1 MLKKWENAYR
11 WQYKAFP
18 FFTSVYVSAST
29 TKFKS
34 KYSVFWNDFL
44 NYFEDGNLTAFKQR
58 GIILIAGKKIIKE
71 TLAGNDEYLC
81 DLKKLHQQLKKAII
95 ECENNNNF
103 KSDNFEGL
111 WKKISLALSH
121 TANLLF
127 SFDYPFD
134 DFLNQLRVK
143 DQKSFEY
150 ITENIK
156 NNRSSFMGD
165 AASCLLGLDRKYT
178 DFEIILKKFNEKFS
192 WFQNTYAG
200 PTVIDKFWLK
210 KYLHDLKSDFGA
222 THNKVKKNN
231 KPNKFKSLIRLANY
245 AAVVRDDKK
254 KLLLL
259 AVDLMDVWLKSICK
273 QHKVEYKLLRWLT
286 VGEVNDLIF
295 NNKTFYL
302 IAAKKYE
309 NDNRRIGLMFSPGYA
324 DVNKNIW
331 EKIVKINDSKQGNIL
346 QGVPASSGIY
356 SGKVR
361 VVLDIKKGSKTL
373 KKGEILVTS
382 MTRPEY
388 LSLMSKAGAFITEEG
403 GISCHAA
410 IVAREMRKPCV
421 IGVKNVTKILKDGDK
436 VTVDGDTGLIKK

>member
-29 TKFKS
+29 AKFKG
-34 KYSVFWNDFL
+34 KYSVYWGDFL
-44 NYFEDGNLTAFKQR
+44 NYFENGNLIAFKQSGTILTVGKR
-58 GIILIAGKKIIKE
+58 IIRE
-71 TLAGNDEYLC
+71 MLAGNDEYLC
-81 DLKKLHQQLKKAII
+81 DLKKLHRELQKVII
-95 ECENNNNF
+95 KCEKNGNF
-103 KSDNFEGL
+103 KSDHFEKL
-111 WKKISLALSH
+111 WAQISPALSH

-134 DFLNQLRVK
+134 NFLNQLRIK
-143 DQKSFEY
+143 DQKNFEY
-150 ITENIK
+150 ITDNIK
-156 NNRSSFMGD
+156 NNRSSFMSA
-165 AASCLLGLDRKYT
+165 AASYLLGLDKKYT

-200 PTVIDKFWLK
+200 PIVIDRVWLK
-210 KYLHDLKSDFGA
+210 NYLHDLKSDFGA

-231 KPNKFKSLIRLANY
+231 KPNKLKPLIRLASY

-259 AVDLMDVWLKSICK
+259 AVDLMDAWLKSICK
-273 QHKVEYKLLRWLT
+273 QHKVDYKLLRWLT
-286 VGEVNDLIF
+286 VDEVNDLIF

-309 NDNRRIGLMFSPGYA
+309 NDKRRIGLMLSPGYT

-410 IVAREMRKPCV
+410 IVAREMRKPCI
-421 IGVKNVTKILKDGDK
+421 IGVKNATKFLKDGDK

>member
-1 MLKKWENAYR
+1 MLKKWENAYK

-18 FFTSVYVSAST
+18 FFTSVYVSASA

-34 KYSVFWNDFL
+34 KYSVSWNDFL
-44 NYFEDGNLTAFKQR
+44 NYFENGNLIAFKQS
-58 GIILIAGKKIIKE
+58 GTILTAGKRIIKE
-71 TLAGNDEYLC
+71 TLAGDDEYLN
-81 DLKKLHQQLKKAII
+81 DLKKLHRELQKAII

-103 KSDNFEGL
+103 KSDNFERL
-111 WKKISLALSH
+111 WKKISLSLSH

-134 DFLNQLRVK
+134 DFLNQLRIK
-143 DQKSFEY
+143 DLKNFEY
-150 ITENIK
+150 ITDNIK
-156 NNRSSFMGD
+156 NNRRSFMSD
-165 AASCLLGLDRKYT
+165 AASYLLYLDKKYK
-178 DFEIILKKFNEKFS
+178 DFEIVFKEFNEKFF

-200 PTVIDKFWLK
+200 PTVINKLWLK
-210 KYLHDLKSDFGA
+210 KYLHDLKLDSGKI
-222 THNKVKKNN
+222 HSKVKENN
-231 KPNKFKSLIRLANY
+231 KSNEFNPLIKLVNY

-259 AVDLMDVWLKSICK
+259 AVNFMDAWLKSICK

-302 IAAKKYE
+302 IAAKRYE
-309 NDNRRIGLMFSPGYA
+309 KDKSRLGLMLSPGYM
-324 DVNKNIW
+324 DVNKSIW
-331 EKIVKINDSKQGNIL
+331 GKIIKVNNSKQSNIL
-346 QGVPASSGIY
+346 QGVPASSGVY

-361 VVLDIKKGSKTL
+361 VVLDIKTGAKSL

-388 LSLMSKAGAFITEEG
+388 LSLMNRAGAFITEEG

-410 IVAREMRKPCV
+410 IVAREIKKPCV
-421 IGVKNVTKILKDGDK
+421 IGVKNVTKILKDGDN